1 MKTGKA
7 FVALSIGAL
16 LCGAG
21 GQGCANDS
29 AQPGPAPGACASS
42 LSPQTATICNGT
54 SVILTLSGS
63 PPAGT
68 DIAWESDFGSLAHA
82 DDKAVFTAPSSGS
95 GTTRIR
101 VRWPGPCDLTSYVA
115 YEPCDSG
122 AASRDASADEDASAD
137 ASADEDAS
145 ADASADANGSA
156 NGDGEAAADSGLDGS
171 ADEQ

>member
-1 MKTGKA
+1 MTLAHMKTGRA
-7 FVALSIGAL
+7 FVAVSIGAFL
-16 LCGAG
+16 FGAG
-21 GQGCANDS
+21 AQGCADGS
-29 AQPGPAPGACASS
+29 AQPGPAPGACASA
-42 LSPQTATICNGT
+42 LSPQTTTICNGA

-68 DIAWESDFGSLAHA
+68 DIAWQSDFGSLTHA
-82 DDKAVFTAPSSGS
+82 DDKAVFTAPSPGS

-122 AASRDASADEDASAD
+122 AASRDASADEDAP
-137 ASADEDAS
+137 
-145 ADASADANGSA
+145 ADASADADGSA
-156 NGDGEAAADSGLDGS
+156 NGDGAPGTDSSQDGS